1 MNPSAP
7 FIRRPVATTL
17 LTVGITIAG
26 LFAFARLQVSPLPQV
41 DFATIEVEANMAGAS
56 PDTMASSVAAPL
68 ERRLGAIADVTE
80 MTSLSST
87 GGANITLQFA
97 LSRDIDGAARDV
109 QAAINAARADLP
121 TSLRANPTYHKFN
134 PADAPLLIFALSS
147 DTLGPGQLYDI
158 ANTTLAQ
165 KLSQLPG
172 VGNVNLGG
180 SSLPAVRIDLDPN
193 ELFHYG
199 IGLEDVRAALASANA
214 NSPKGAIEESGRH
227 LQLYANDQ
235 GTHAAD
241 YRDLIVAYRNGAGV
255 RLRDVADVQ
264 DSVQDTRKVGLANG
278 KEAVL
283 LIVFKQPSA
292 NVIETIDGIKRV
304 LPELRAA
311 LPPNVTMIL
320 GNDRSGVIRS
330 SLQDTEWTLGIAVVL
345 VVLVVFAFLRS
356 PRATLI
362 PIVAVPVSI
371 IGTFGAMY
379 LLGYTLDNLSLM
391 ALTVSTGFVVDD
403 AIVVLENISRHIED
417 DMDRMQAALLGAKEV
432 AFTVLSMSLSLI
444 AVFIPILLMG
454 GIVGRL
460 FREFAVTMSIAILV
474 SLALSLTTTPL
485 MCAFLLKRSGHQ
497 AQGTIAHW
505 FEQWFVSMQSG
516 YARSLSWALRHRRL
530 TLVSLV
536 ATFGL
541 NVWLF
546 STIQKGFFPQQ
557 DSDLLMGGVMGSE
570 TISFQALR
578 EKLLQAQGILRA
590 DPAVLSAMSFS
601 GDRGS
606 NTARVFVQLKPK
618 SQRSPG
624 ARILARLRPQFA
636 RIAGAQT
643 FLFPNQDLRIGG
655 RQAYAQYQYTLQ
667 ADTNAELALWG
678 PRLLAAMKQQPAL
691 TDLSSDNEP
700 GGLSTQLHIDRD
712 AASRYGLSS
721 QSIDNTLYDAFGQR
735 QVSTIYE
742 SLNQYSVIMEVAP
755 RYLQDPSSLKSVY
768 ISTSGQSA
776 AGSAVSNAAA
786 GTVTGVSGNAGSGT
800 QNSARNAAT
809 NAIASAKAGA
819 ASAGAAVTTSRETMV
834 PLSAVASSGYASA
847 PIAINH
853 QGSFV
858 ATTLSFNLNDGYT
871 AADAIGEIRAAE
883 SAIRL
888 PVSVHGAF
896 AGTVGALQT
905 SLANEPLLIAA
916 ALAAVYIV
924 LGVLYESFVHPLTI
938 LSTLPSAGV
947 GAVLALMISGTE
959 FTVIALIGVILL
971 IGIVKKNAILMIDFA
986 VQLERAGDIA
996 PIDAVYRACL
1006 LRFRPILMTTC
1017 AALLGALP
1025 LMLGTGEGSEL
1036 RAPLGLSIVGGLLV
1050 SQALTLYTTPVVYI
1064 YLDRFSAWM
1073 KTAGRPARLGVAQ

>member
-1 MNPSAP
+1 MNLSTP

-41 DFATIEVEANMAGAS
+41 DFATIEVQANMAGAS

-80 MTSLSST
+80 MTSVSST
-87 GGANITLQFA
+87 GGTNITLQFA
-97 LSRDIDGAARDV
+97 IDRDIDGAARDV

-121 TSLRANPTYHKFN
+121 TSLRANPTYRKFN

-147 DTLGPGQLYDI
+147 ETLGAGQLYDI

-172 VGNVNLGG
+172 VGNVSLNG

-193 ELFHYG
+193 QLFHYG

-235 GTHAAD
+235 GTRAAD
-241 YRDLIVAYRNGAGV
+241 YRDLVVAYRNGAGV
-255 RLRDVADVQ
+255 RLRDVANVQ
-264 DSVQDTRKVGLANG
+264 DSVQDTRTVGLANG
-278 KEAVL
+278 KQAVL

-292 NVIETIDGIKRV
+292 NVIETIDRIKRV

-311 LPPNVTMIL
+311 LPPTVTMIV

-356 PRATLI
+356 PRAALI
-362 PIVAVPVSI
+362 PVVAVPVSI
-371 IGTFGAMY
+371 IGTFGVMY

-417 DMDRMQAALLGAKEV
+417 GMERTQAAMQGAKEV

-444 AVFIPILLMG
+444 AVFIPVLLMG

-485 MCAFLLKRSGHQ
+485 MCAFLLNGSGQH
-497 AQGTIAHW
+497 AQGAIATW
-505 FEQWFVSMQSG
+505 FERWFVGMQAG
-516 YARSLSWALRHRRL
+516 YAHSLSWALRHRRL
-530 TLVSLV
+530 VMLSLA

-541 NVWLF
+541 NIWLF

-557 DSDLLMGGVMGSE
+557 DSDLLMGGVMGNE
-570 TISFQALR
+570 TISFHALR
-578 EKLLQAQGILRA
+578 DKLLQAQSILRA

-618 SQRSPG
+618 AQRAPG
-624 ARILARLRPQFA
+624 AQILARLRPQFA
-636 RIAGAQT
+636 RITGAQT

-655 RQAYAQYQYTLQ
+655 RPSYAQYQYTLQ

-678 PRLLAAMKQQPAL
+678 PRLLAALKQQPAL

-755 RYLQDPSSLKSVY
+755 RYLQDPSSLNSIY

-776 AGSAVSNAAA
+776 PGSATSNAAV
-786 GTVTGVSGNAGSGT
+786 GTVTAASGNAGTGT

-834 PLSAVASSGYASA
+834 PLSAVASFGYGSV

-858 ATTLSFNLNDGYT
+858 ATTISFNLNDGYT

-883 SAIRL
+883 STIRL

-896 AGTVGALQT
+896 AGTVGTLQS

-947 GAVLALMISGTE
+947 GAVLALIVSGTE

-1050 SQALTLYTTPVVYI
+1050 SQLLTLYTTPVVYI
-1064 YLDRFSAWM
+1064 YLDRFSTWM
-1073 KTAGRPARLGVAQ
+1073 KTAGPRRFEVAQ